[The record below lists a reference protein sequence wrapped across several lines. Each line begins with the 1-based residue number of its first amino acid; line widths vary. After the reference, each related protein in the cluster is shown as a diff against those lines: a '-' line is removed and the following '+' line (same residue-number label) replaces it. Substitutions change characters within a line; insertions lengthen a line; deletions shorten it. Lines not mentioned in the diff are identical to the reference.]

1 MNKKQLSLLIITLFI
16 LLGGTFYWFQWRPTQ
31 IRKNCYAEAKEKAIS
46 LLGKKVA
53 DEPSQ
58 YSDMAK
64 TGNYFLKDDF
74 QFYYQNCLI
83 IYGLEK

>member
-1 MNKKQLSLLIITLFI
+1 MNKKIIIISSILIILI
-16 LLGGTFYWFQWRPTQ
+16 LAGAFYWFQWRPTQ

-64 TGNYFLKDDF
+64 QGNKFLKDDF
-74 QFYYQNCLI
+74 QFLYQNCLRAH
-83 IYGLEK
+83 GLEK

>member
-16 LLGGTFYWFQWRPTQ
+16 LLGGTFYWFQWRPTE
-31 IRKNCYAEAKEKAIS
+31 IKKECYIEAKEKAIS

-74 QFYYQNCLI
+74 QFLYQNCLRAH
-83 IYGLEK
+83 GLEK